1 MNMVINSN
9 LLRKKGR
16 YIMTEEK
23 ICKNCEYY
31 IPRAGR
37 YGAGR
42 CISDKST
49 RGNRDFTLSKDHCK
63 CWERR
68 TNE

>member
-1 MNMVINSN
+1 
-9 LLRKKGR
+9 
-16 YIMTEEK
+16 MTEDK
-23 ICKNCEYY
+23 RCKNCEYY

-37 YGAGR
+37 YGSGR